1 MMSQEEV
8 VAYEESMIGGTP
20 SPSPAPTPEPIS
32 QNSLSSYG
40 HVMSNSG
47 KVNLRSGPS
56 VSSTALRLLDN
67 YTFALVLGTESNEEG
82 IWYRVSQAGME
93 GYIRSDYFRVLPLNE
108 LSDFLQSNDYLSAN
122 SNNAS
127 GTATVSQIQAVE
139 DYNRN
144 VWQNPALTT
153 SYEPFNPFVTA
164 TPGAETLVPTATPA
178 PTDTPAPS
186 ATPQIAPVG
195 PTDGTLPEPNVRQG
209 GAPWPWILL
218 GLAVVGGGGA
228 YYAYTVHTQDK
239 KRAALRAQQARQ
251 ARSQAAGQPQMR
263 AAKNNPAQGGN
274 TSART
279 VNRPPQTANR
289 PVQPIQNPAQTA
301 KQPENAS
308 AQNNAAY
315 LPPKPAAQKPAQD
328 ASRIKPVSSTAKQ
341 PGPTGETQT
350 FTPVRGNHP
359 TQVYQPIRPAATETK
374 IPDSTAQWKP
384 VQSAAP
390 ITAEKGS
397 VPHDAPVKAS
407 APEAAPKPRVR
418 RTERHK
424 DMYDQNDKA

>member
-1 MMSQEEV
+1 M
-8 VAYEESMIGGTP
+8 
-20 SPSPAPTPEPIS
+20 
-32 QNSLSSYG
+32 
-40 HVMSNSG
+40 
-47 KVNLRSGPS
+47 
-56 VSSTALRLLDN
+56 
-67 YTFALVLGTESNEEG
+67 
-82 IWYRVSQAGME
+82 
-93 GYIRSDYFRVLPLNE
+93 
-108 LSDFLQSNDYLSAN
+108 
-122 SNNAS
+122 
-127 GTATVSQIQAVE
+127 
-139 DYNRN
+139 
-144 VWQNPALTT
+144 
-153 SYEPFNPFVTA
+153 
-164 TPGAETLVPTATPA
+164 
-178 PTDTPAPS
+178 
-186 ATPQIAPVG
+186 
-195 PTDGTLPEPNVRQG
+195 
-209 GAPWPWILL
+209 
-218 GLAVVGGGGA
+218 VGGGGA

-251 ARSQAAGQPQMR
+251 ARSQAVGQPQMR

-274 TSART
+274 ASART

-289 PVQPIQNPAQTA
+289 PVQPIQNPAQTG

-328 ASRIKPVSSTAKQ
+328 ASRFKPVSSTAKQ
-341 PGPTGETQT
+341 PSPTGETQT

-374 IPDSTAQWKP
+374 IPDSTDQWKP

-390 ITAEKGS
+390 AMVEKGS